1 MYEMKQ
7 LLQNRY
13 QVTLDRE
20 PETLASAL
28 HMRAMHFGA
37 GDGDEFDA
45 ICTHVLILDTQTGEL
60 VCSFR
65 FLHLESGAQIARSYA
80 AKYYDLGN
88 LAGFAEPIMEIGRFC
103 VNADA
108 TDPNVLRI
116 AWAAITRYVDDNNIG
131 FLCGCSSFIGNDSAP
146 YEQAFALLKYRHL
159 APQQWHPMAKSD
171 DVIAFGRDDNMPN
184 PDIRLA
190 NQQLPS
196 LLRTYLA
203 MGGWVSD
210 HAVVD
215 PALKTI
221 HVFTGVEINEI
232 PAARKR
238 LLRANVA

>member
-1 MYEMKQ
+1 MKQ

-28 HMRAMHFGA
+28 QMRAVHFGA

-60 VCSFR
+60 VCTFR
-65 FLHLESGAQIARSYA
+65 FLHMESGVEIARTYA
-80 AKYYDLGN
+80 AQHYDLAN
-88 LAGFAEPIMEIGRFC
+88 LADFEQPIMEIGRFC
-103 VNADA
+103 VNAET

-116 AWAAITRYVDDNNIG
+116 AWAAITRYVDENDIG
-131 FLCGCSSFIGNDSAP
+131 FLCGCSSFSGNDWTP
-146 YEQAFALLKYRHL
+146 YEHAFALLKHRHL
-159 APQQWHPMAKSD
+159 APQQWRPMAKSN
-171 DVIAFGRDDNMPN
+171 DVIAFGRDDNMPK

-196 LLRTYLA
+196 LLRTYLT

-210 HAVVD
+210 HAVID
-215 PALKTI
+215 PSLNTI